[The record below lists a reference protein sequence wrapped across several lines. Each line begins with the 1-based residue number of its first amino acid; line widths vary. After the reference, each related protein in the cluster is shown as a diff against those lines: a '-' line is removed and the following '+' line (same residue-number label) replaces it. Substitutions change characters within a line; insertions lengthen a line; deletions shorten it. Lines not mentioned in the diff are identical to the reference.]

1 MENEFTE
8 YATHQAAAWL
18 ENVEE
23 DYTYFRTLA
32 TEILEHQDGDKE
44 AAAEILAGHIEDYI
58 KEHNPLINDNSLYS
72 DILAEA
78 LHEMDYIEIA
88 SAILDEQK
96 GARENEPE
104 QHKGPAIIKP
114 GPHICDIMYYVLII
128 R

>member
-1 MENEFTE
+1 MKNEFSE
-8 YATHQAAAWL
+8 YSTHQAAAWL

-23 DYTYFRTLA
+23 YYTYFRTLA

-58 KEHNPLINDNSLYS
+58 KEHNPLIDNNSLYS

-88 SAILDEQK
+88 SALLTSGKATKYI
-96 GARENEPE
+96 
-104 QHKGPAIIKP
+104 
-114 GPHICDIMYYVLII
+114 
-128 R
+128 